1 MLAKEVIAIQVKATH
16 PEAASDEDERSF
28 IERRESYGGGTV
40 VTTAFCE
47 GGTAFLEQHSFAS
60 GDHALIPLRSVEAV
74 ERLERFLALAKAH
87 VQAHEDA
94 RRWREQCL
102 SHQSQP
108 G

>member
-1 MLAKEVIAIQVKATH
+1 MIAIQVRTTH
-16 PEAASDEDERSF
+16 PEVLADEEERSF
-28 IERRESYGGGTV
+28 IEHRESYGHGTV

-47 GGTAFLEQHSFAS
+47 GGTAFLEQHCFSS
-60 GDHALIPLRSVEAV
+60 GGHTLIPLRSVEAI
-74 ERLERFLALAKAH
+74 ERLERFLTIAKAH

-102 SHQSQP
+102 KHHSQP

>member
-1 MLAKEVIAIQVKATH
+1 VIAIQVRATH

-28 IERRESYGGGTV
+28 IERRESYGDGTV
-40 VTTAFCE
+40 ITTAFCE
-47 GGTAFLEQHSFAS
+47 GGTVFLEQHSFSS
-60 GDHALIPLRSVEAV
+60 GDHALIPLRSVEAL

-102 SHQSQP
+102 SHHSQP